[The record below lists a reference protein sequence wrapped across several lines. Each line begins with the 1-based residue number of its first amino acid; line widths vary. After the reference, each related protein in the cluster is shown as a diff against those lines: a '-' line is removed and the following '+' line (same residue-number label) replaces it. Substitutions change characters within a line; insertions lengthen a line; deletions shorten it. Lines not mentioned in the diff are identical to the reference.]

1 MVAVTAKVKG
11 LLIDEGLITE
21 QSWRDALAAD
31 GDPIEALLIEAGLP
45 EAALMEVLGR
55 AAGIPPVDL
64 RRVELDVATI
74 ETVDPELCKERGFI
88 PIARNGDVL
97 TIAVSDPFD
106 VLLFDDLKRMTQ
118 CHVRPVFS
126 HRPMVMAALS
136 GQLDSGQREVDELMD
151 EVNAADDLDVKS
163 DEQEAEDIEFSSSG
177 DGEDDAPAVKLAN
190 AIILQALKEKASDI
204 HIEPGEKQVRVRFRV
219 DGRMRIIMT
228 PPKSLLP
235 ALSSRLKILAHLDI
249 AERHAPQDG
258 KFRIK
263 YQGRTVDFRLS
274 ILPVVGGE
282 KSVIRIL
289 DGGNLSLRLDA
300 MGFEDKSLRDLESA
314 IASPYGMLLVTG
326 PTGSG
331 KSTTLYS
338 CVSAVASPEV
348 NVTTVEDP
356 VEYRMDGINQVPVNP
371 KRGTTFAGA
380 LRSILRQDPDIV
392 LVGEIRDKETA
403 DIAIKAALTGH
414 LVLST
419 LHTNDAAATI
429 TRLVDMGID
438 PFMVSSSILCICAQR
453 LGRRLCT
460 NCKVPIE
467 LPPKEQLLE
476 VGFLESDFD
485 EDIQL
490 FEPNPDGC
498 ARCTAGYK
506 GRFPIL
512 ETLSMSPR
520 LRRMVVEGMSKDR
533 LKLQAID
540 EGMLTL
546 RRVGILNAIRG
557 ITSVPE
563 VLRITLED

>member
-1 MVAVTAKVKG
+1 MVAVSSKVKG
-11 LLIDEGLITE
+11 LLLEEGLISE
-21 QSWRDALAAD
+21 QAWAEAA
-31 GDPIEALLIEAGLP
+31 GGEADPIETLLANGELH
-45 EAALMEVLGR
+45 EAAMMEVLGR

-64 RRVELDVATI
+64 RRVIFDEATI
-74 ETVDPELCKERGFI
+74 ETVAPELCREKGFI
-88 PIARNGDVL
+88 PIAKNGNVL

-106 VLLFDDLKRMTQ
+106 VLLFDDLKRMTH

-126 HRPMVMAALS
+126 HGPMVMAALN
-136 GQLDSGQREVDELMD
+136 GQLDGGQSRVDELMD
-151 EVNAADDLDVKS
+151 EVGAADGLEVKA
-163 DEQEAEDIEFSSSG
+163 DEQEAEDIEFG
-177 DGEDDAPAVKLAN
+177 GAEGEDAPAVKLAN
-190 AIILQALKEKASDI
+190 AIILQALKDKASDI
-204 HIEPGEKQVRVRFRV
+204 HIEPGEKSLRIRFRV
-219 DGRMRIIMT
+219 DGRMREIMRA
-228 PPKSLLP
+228 PKTLLP
-235 ALSSRLKILAHLDI
+235 AFSSRLKILASLDI

-289 DGGNLSLRLDA
+289 DGGNLSMKLDT
-300 MGFEDKSLRDLESA
+300 MGFEQKSLDDVQTA
-314 IASPYGMLLVTG
+314 IDSPYGMLLVTG

-338 CVSAVASPEV
+338 CVSAVATPEV

-453 LGRRLCT
+453 LGRRLCS
-460 NCKVPIE
+460 NCKVQVEDPPIE
-467 LPPKEQLLE
+467 EMLK
-476 VGFLESDFD
+476 VGFDEADFNQPF
-485 EDIQL
+485 EL
-490 FEPNPDGC
+490 FEPNPAGC

-512 ETLSMSPR
+512 ETLPMSPR
-520 LRRMVVEGMSKDR
+520 LRRMVVEGKSKDQ
-533 LKLQAID
+533 LKVQAIE

-546 RRVGILNAIRG
+546 RRVGLLNTLRG
-557 ITSVPE
+557 ITSIPE
-563 VLRITLED
+563 VLRITLDD

>member
-1 MVAVTAKVKG
+1 MVAISSKVRG
-11 LLIDEGLITE
+11 LLVDEGLV
-21 QSWRDALAAD
+21 SADAWASATAGD
-31 GDPIEALLIEAGLP
+31 GDPIEGLLAAGELSEP
-45 EAALMEVLGR
+45 ALMEMLGR
-55 AAGIPPVDL
+55 AAGIAPVDL
-64 RRVELDVATI
+64 RRVEFDPSVIESVA
-74 ETVDPELCKERGFI
+74 PELCKERAFI
-88 PIARNGDVL
+88 PIARNGNVL

-118 CHVRPVFS
+118 CHIRPVFS
-126 HRPMVMAALS
+126 HRPMVMAALNAQLS
-136 GQLDSGQREVDELMD
+136 GGQSQVDDLMD
-151 EVNAADDLDVKS
+151 EVGNTEDLEVKS
-163 DEQEAEDIEFSSSG
+163 DETDAEDIEVQ
-177 DGEDDAPAVKLAN
+177 DGEDAPAVKLAN
-190 AIILQALKEKASDI
+190 AIVLQALKDKASDI
-204 HIEPGEKQVRVRFRV
+204 HVEPGEKNVRIRFRV
-219 DGRMRIIMT
+219 DGRMREIMRA
-228 PPKSLLP
+228 PKALLP

-249 AERHAPQDG
+249 AERNAPQDG

-289 DGGNLSLRLDA
+289 DGGNLALSIDS
-300 MGFEDKSLRDLESA
+300 MGFEQKSLDDLQVA
-314 IASPYGMLLVTG
+314 IDSPYGMLLVTG

-338 CVSAVASPEV
+338 CVSAVATPEV

-392 LVGEIRDKETA
+392 LVGEIRDQETA
-403 DIAIKAALTGH
+403 NIAIKAALTGH

-429 TRLVDMGID
+429 TRLIDMGID

-453 LGRRLCT
+453 LGRRLCK
-460 NCKVPIE
+460 NCRVKVEDPPVEE
-467 LPPKEQLLE
+467 LLK
-476 VGFLESDFD
+476 VGFLPEDFN
-485 EDIQL
+485 
-490 FEPNPDGC
+490 EPVEIYEPDPNGC

-512 ETLSMSPR
+512 ETLSMSAR
-520 LRRMVVEGMSKDR
+520 LRRMVVEGKSKDE
-533 LKLQAID
+533 LKLQAIE

-546 RRVGILNAIRG
+546 RRVGTLNVLRG

-563 VLRITLED
+563 VLRITLDD

>member
-1 MVAVTAKVKG
+1 MVAVSAKVKG
-11 LLIDEGLITE
+11 LLLEEGLITE
-21 QSWRDALAAD
+21 EAWLEAAGGE
-31 GDPIEALLIEAGLP
+31 GDPIENLMNAGELHEP
-45 EAALMEVLGR
+45 ALMEVLGR
-55 AAGIPPVDL
+55 AAGMPPVDL
-64 RRVELDVATI
+64 RRVEFDESILDAVA
-74 ETVDPELCKERGFI
+74 PELCRERAFI
-88 PIARNGDVL
+88 PIARNGTVL

-106 VLLFDDLKRMTQ
+106 VLLFDDLKRMTH
-118 CHVRPVFS
+118 CDVRPVFS
-126 HRPMVMAALS
+126 HRPMVMAALN
-136 GQLDSGQREVDELMD
+136 GQLGGGQSKVDELMD
-151 EVNAADDLDVKS
+151 EVGGTDDLEVKS
-163 DEQEAEDIEFSSSG
+163 DEVEAEDIEFSNAEG
-177 DGEDDAPAVKLAN
+177 DDAPAVKLAN
-190 AIILQALKEKASDI
+190 AIILQALKDKASDI
-204 HIEPGEKQVRVRFRV
+204 HVEPGEKNLRVRFRV
-219 DGRMRIIMT
+219 DGRMREVMRV
-228 PPKSLLP
+228 PKALLP
-235 ALSSRLKILAHLDI
+235 AVSSRLKILAHLDI

-289 DGGNLSLRLDA
+289 DGGNLSMKLDT
-300 MGFEDKSLRDLESA
+300 MGFEQKSLDDVQTA
-314 IASPYGMLLVTG
+314 IDSPYGMLLVTG

-453 LGRRLCT
+453 LGRRLCS
-460 NCKVPIE
+460 NCKVKVEDPPVEE
-467 LPPKEQLLE
+467 L
-476 VGFLESDFD
+476 VNIGFLQSDFD
-485 EDIQL
+485 GPVEL
-490 FEPNPDGC
+490 YEPNPDGC

-520 LRRMVVEGMSKDR
+520 LRRMVVEGKSKDEI
-533 LKLQAID
+533 KLQAIE

-546 RRVGILNAIRG
+546 RRVGILNALRG

-563 VLRITLED
+563 VLRITLDD

>member
-1 MVAVTAKVKG
+1 MVAISSKVRG
-11 LLIDEGLITE
+11 LLVDEGLVTE
-21 QSWRDALAAD
+21 EAWNKAVAAK
-31 GDPIEALLIEAGLP
+31 GDPIEALLNGGELSEP
-45 EAALMEVLGR
+45 ALMEMLGR
-55 AAGIPPVDL
+55 AAGIAPVDL
-64 RRVELDVATI
+64 RRVEFDSSVVESVA
-74 ETVDPELCKERGFI
+74 PELCRERAFI
-88 PIARNGDVL
+88 PIARNGNVL

-106 VLLFDDLKRMTQ
+106 VLLFDDLKRMTH
-118 CHVRPVFS
+118 CHIRPVFS
-126 HRPMVMAALS
+126 HRPMVMAALNAQLNG
-136 GQLDSGQREVDELMD
+136 GQSQVDNLMD
-151 EVNAADDLDVKS
+151 EVKGAEDLEVKS
-163 DEQEAEDIEFSSSG
+163 DEAEAEDIEFNAV
-177 DGEDDAPAVKLAN
+177 GEDAPAVKLAN
-190 AIILQALKEKASDI
+190 AIVLQALKEKASDI
-204 HIEPGEKQVRVRFRV
+204 HVEPGEKNVRIRFRV
-219 DGRMRIIMT
+219 DGRMREVMRA
-228 PPKSLLP
+228 PKSLLP
-235 ALSSRLKILAHLDI
+235 ALTSRLKILAHLDI
-249 AERHAPQDG
+249 AERNAPQDG

-263 YQGRTVDFRLS
+263 YQGRTIDFRLS

-289 DGGNLSLRLDA
+289 DGGNLALRLDA
-300 MGFEDKSLRDLESA
+300 MGFEQKSLDDLQVA
-314 IASPYGMLLVTG
+314 IDSPYGMLLVTG

-338 CVSAVASPEV
+338 CVSAVATPEV

-392 LVGEIRDKETA
+392 LVGEIRDQETA
-403 DIAIKAALTGH
+403 NIAIKAALTGH

-429 TRLVDMGID
+429 TRLIDMGID

-453 LGRRLCT
+453 LGRRLCP
-460 NCKVPIE
+460 NCKVRVE
-467 LPPKEQLLE
+467 DPPKEELLKI
-476 VGFLESDFD
+476 GFLEEDFARPI
-485 EDIQL
+485 EI
-490 FEPNPDGC
+490 FEPNPTGC

-520 LRRMVVEGMSKDR
+520 LRRMVVEGKSKDE
-533 LKLQAID
+533 LKIQAIE

-546 RRVGILNAIRG
+546 RRVGLLNVLRG

-563 VLRITLED
+563 VLRITLDD